1 MQNQGLVEIV
11 TASLTGSLTSYFVS
25 LKRNRIK
32 TIKDTI
38 LHFGIGF
45 TTIFP
50 AWVASKYLNL
60 DPTSSMVVGYV
71 FGILGERIVDYIYQ
85 QQNKMFDVLLIK
97 GKNEQVS

>member
-1 MQNQGLVEIV
+1 MDHQGIVEIFLS
-11 TASLTGSLTSYFVS
+11 SLTGSFTSYFVS

-32 TIKDTI
+32 SIKDTV

-50 AWVASKYLNL
+50 AWIASKYLNL

-85 QQNKMFDVLLIK
+85 QQNKMFDVLLTQPK
-97 GKNEQVS
+97 E